1 MSRMTIGKQRKRE
14 RKNERDKENINEWMK
29 VGDKKK

>member
-1 MSRMTIGKQRKRE
+1 MIMRKQRKRG